1 MFTVILVYL
10 VLAGLLWA
18 YLLRESFVTFRRD
31 ITLKANGEVN
41 FPDHPPTVTIMVPA
55 RDEEHNIRECVD
67 ALLAQDYPNVE
78 VIVAN
83 DRSSD
88 QTAEIVREMCAEH
101 PRLRLV
107 EVHDLPEGWTGKNNA
122 LHTAV
127 HEAQGDYFV
136 FTDADTRHVPS
147 CISQCM
153 NHVLANG
160 LDMLSLVGQ
169 MDHRTLWEKMFVP
182 PIAATL
188 MLWFQQKHV
197 NDRNCHVAF
206 ANGQYILIS
215 REMYEKCG
223 GHERVRHELLEDIAM
238 AKEAKGEGGHINL
251 AYGGEL
257 YSARMYDSFGDFF
270 RGWSR
275 ILHSGLEKDPWRLLL
290 QWVLTALFSICP
302 FVVVLMGTIGVA
314 AGADGALPCLVLSI
328 AVCALIIWSV
338 SRTYPISK
346 SKRRYALLHPIN
358 CLVILA
364 VLAHAFY
371 TAATGS
377 GIVWRGTVYSSK

>member
-1 MFTVILVYL
+1 MFTVVLVYL
-10 VLAGLLWA
+10 IPAGLLWA
-18 YLLRESFVTFRRD
+18 YLLRESFITFRRD
-31 ITLKANGEVN
+31 ITLKADKEVSL
-41 FPDHPPTVTIMVPA
+41 PDDPPMVTIMVPA
-55 RDEEHNIRECVD
+55 RNEEHNIRECVES
-67 ALLAQDYPNVE
+67 LLAQDYPNFE
-78 VIVAN
+78 AIVAN
-83 DRSSD
+83 DRSTD
-88 QTAEIVREMCAEH
+88 RTAEIVREMCAEH
-101 PRLRLV
+101 PTLRLV
-107 EVHDLPEGWTGKNNA
+107 EVHELPEGWTGKNHA

-127 HEAQGDYFV
+127 QEAQGEYFV
-136 FTDADTRHVPS
+136 FTDADTRHAPS

-153 NHVLANG
+153 NHVLAHG
-160 LDMLSLVGQ
+160 VDMLSLVGE

-197 NDRNCHVAF
+197 NDRSSHVAF

-215 REMYEKCG
+215 RAMYEKCG
-223 GHERVRHELLEDIAM
+223 GHERVKHELLEDIAM
-238 AKEAKGEGGHINL
+238 SKEAKKEGGHINL
-251 AYGGEL
+251 AYGGDM
-257 YSARMYDSFGDFF
+257 YRARMYDSFGDFF

-275 ILHSGLEKDPWRLLL
+275 ILHSALNKNAGRLLL
-290 QWVLTALFSICP
+290 QWVLTALCSICP
-302 FVVVLMGTIGVA
+302 FVAAVMSVIGVA
-314 AGADGALPCLVLSI
+314 AGADGALLCLIVSI
-328 AVCALIIWSV
+328 PVCAMVIWAV